1 MDLLL
6 RFKQVDSRDHWR
18 SNTKERYQTISLDST
33 KHPLEKDTCSPLTWK
48 RCKLA
53 KYFLALIIPPTRPIS
68 KSQSGPTIICQ
79 LSQTCP
85 STPRRTKA
93 TRRSHPSRK
102 RRR

>member
-1 MDLLL
+1 MGLLL

-18 SNTKERYQTISLDST
+18 SNTKARYQTISLDST

-53 KYFLALIIPPTRPIS
+53 KYFLALIIPLTKRIS
-68 KSQSGPTIICQ
+68 KSQSGPTLICQ
-79 LSQTCP
+79 SSQTCL
-85 STPRRTKA
+85 STRRKTKV